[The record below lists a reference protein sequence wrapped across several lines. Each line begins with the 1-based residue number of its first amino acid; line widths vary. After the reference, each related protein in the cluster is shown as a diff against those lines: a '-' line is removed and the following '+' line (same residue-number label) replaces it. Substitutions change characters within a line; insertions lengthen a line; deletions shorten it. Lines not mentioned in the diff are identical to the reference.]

1 MRRSCNFSFRRP
13 SSISISS
20 RSALLRQLCLE
31 ELLRESREKREPPL
45 TRLMSEQDRA
55 DLQGDGVIRA
65 SLPRQE
71 DEVRGDETSNL
82 GAASRGARRAERAE
96 RAEQVERAE
105 RGEGRA
111 ELPPEEALEG
121 LADASRRERHQETS
135 ASRGSAERPRAVLR
149 GRQEVCK
156 RGPRGTVNSGWR
168 LRLEER
174 PLRKEEVHS
183 APGSTSMSES
193 SEHAPTLRR
202 EQLRLNSWG
211 TVAFAGSLVY
221 TDGL

>member
-1 MRRSCNFSFRRP
+1 
-13 SSISISS
+13 
-20 RSALLRQLCLE
+20 
-31 ELLRESREKREPPL
+31 
-45 TRLMSEQDRA
+45 MSEQDRA

-65 SLPRQE
+65 SLPRPE
-71 DEVRGDETSNL
+71 DEVRGDEISNF

-96 RAEQVERAE
+96 QVERPE

-111 ELPPEEALEG
+111 ELPPDEALEG

-168 LRLEER
+168 LLLEER

-211 TVAFAGSLVY
+211 TVAFVGSLVY